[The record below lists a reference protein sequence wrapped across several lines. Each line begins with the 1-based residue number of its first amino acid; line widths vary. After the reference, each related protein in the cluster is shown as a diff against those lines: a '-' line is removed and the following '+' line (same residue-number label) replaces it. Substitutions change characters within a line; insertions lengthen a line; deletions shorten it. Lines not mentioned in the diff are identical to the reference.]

1 MGPPPRRVCQW
12 RGRCRRPVRP
22 VRSFP
27 TRTSFQQLTRTPCAT
42 RRAAPPSLQVYR
54 DTFAKKAGT
63 LTPWTP
69 RLAPGPG
76 LAHERLAAA
85 LADDVTRGHLPVGT
99 RLPAHRELAQR
110 LGLSVGTVTR
120 AYATLQ
126 RRGLARSEHGRG
138 MFVLAA
144 PRRAPDRL
152 DFSVNLPAATLTPR
166 MLSDM
171 LAAAASALDP
181 AVFASYSPPAG
192 TPQDRQFLAAHLA
205 AARGLRVEPGH
216 LLITTSAQH
225 AIFIAMAT
233 APPGPMAVEALSY
246 PQALTAARRLG
257 RRLVP
262 IALDG
267 EGVCPVALETALRAP
282 DPPRALYLVPTLQNP
297 TGATMP
303 AARRARIVALARRH
317 DLVLIEDDVYACLAP
332 EAGPSLA
339 ELAPERVFHASS
351 FSKSLAPGL
360 RLGYLACP
368 PTLVDPACDWLQSTT
383 CMTSPHSCALMRHA
397 LADGLL
403 DSVATSI
410 RAETARRHALAL
422 DVLGDAVFPT
432 QLPGLQ
438 AWLPMPVGR
447 ARDIVRRAGQRNIQI
462 ASPLAFMA
470 DPTAPEAGLRLCLGN
485 VAEPEL
491 RPALEVIAALVRDEA
506 AARLD
511 EGAVI

>member
-1 MGPPPRRVCQW
+1 MYRHI
-12 RGRCRRPVRP
+12 
-22 VRSFP
+22 
-27 TRTSFQQLTRTPCAT
+27 TSQEP
-42 RRAAPPSLQVYR
+42 
-54 DTFAKKAGT
+54 GT
-63 LTPWTP
+63 LTDWTP
-69 RLAPGPG
+69 RLAPGTG
-76 LAHERLAAA
+76 LAHERLSAA
-85 LADDVTRGHLPVGT
+85 LAEDVTRGHLPVGA
-99 RLPAHRELAQR
+99 RLPAHRELAR
-110 LGLSVGTVTR
+110 ELGLSVGTVTR

-152 DFSVNLPAATLTPR
+152 DFSVNLPAAILTPR

-171 LAAAASALDP
+171 LSAAAAALDP
-181 AVFASYSPPAG
+181 ALFASYSPPAG

-205 AARGLRVEPGH
+205 AARGLRVDPGH

-225 AIFIAMAT
+225 AIFIALAT
-233 APPGPMAVEALSY
+233 APAGPVAVEALSY

-262 IALDG
+262 IALDA
-267 EGVCPVALETALRAP
+267 EGVCPDALEAALRAP

-297 TGATMP
+297 TGAVMS

-317 DLVLIEDDVYACLAP
+317 DLILIEDDVYACLAP

-397 LADGLL
+397 VADGLL

-410 RAETARRHALAL
+410 RAETARRHALARE
-422 DVLGDAVFPT
+422 VLGDAVFPT
-432 QLPGLQ
+432 ALPGLQ
-438 AWLPMPVGR
+438 VWLPMPVAR

-470 DPTAPEAGLRLCLGN
+470 DPAAPEAGLRLCLGN
-485 VAEPEL
+485 VTETEL
-491 RPALEVIAALVRDEA
+491 GPALEIIAGLVRDEA

>member
-1 MGPPPRRVCQW
+1 
-12 RGRCRRPVRP
+12 
-22 VRSFP
+22 
-27 TRTSFQQLTRTPCAT
+27 
-42 RRAAPPSLQVYR
+42 VYR
-54 DTFAKKAGT
+54 HTAARGIKT
-63 LTPWTP
+63 LTDWTP
-69 RLAPGPG
+69 RLAPGTG
-76 LAHERLAAA
+76 LAHERLSAA
-85 LADDVTRGHLPVGT
+85 LVEDVTRGHLPVGA
-99 RLPAHRELAQR
+99 RLPAHRDLATR

-144 PRRAPDRL
+144 PRRVPDRL

-171 LAAAASALDP
+171 LAAAGAALDP
-181 AVFASYSPPAG
+181 GVFGSYSPPAG

-205 AARGLRVEPGH
+205 QARGLKVEPGH
-216 LLITTSAQH
+216 LLLTSSAQH

-233 APPGPMAVEALSY
+233 APPGPLAIEALSY
-246 PQALTAARRLG
+246 PQALIAARQLG

-262 IALDG
+262 IALDE
-267 EGVCPVALETALRAP
+267 EGVNPEALEAALRAP
-282 DPPRALYLVPTLQNP
+282 DPPRVLYVVPTLQNP
-297 TGATMP
+297 TGATMSDR
-303 AARRARIVALARRH
+303 RRARIVALARQH
-317 DLVLIEDDVYACLAP
+317 DVILIEDDVYAVLAP
-332 EAGPSLA
+332 DSGPSLA

-368 PTLVDPACDWLQSTT
+368 PALVDPACNWLQSTT
-383 CMTSPHSCALMRHA
+383 CMTSPLSCALMRHA
-397 LADGLL
+397 VADGLL
-403 DSVATSI
+403 ESVATSI
-410 RAETARRHALAL
+410 RAETARRHAVAL
-422 DVLGDAVFPT
+422 EVLGDAVFATAGPS
-432 QLPGLQ
+432 LHV
-438 AWLPMPVGR
+438 WLPMALAR

-485 VAEPEL
+485 VAEAEL
-491 RPALEVIAALVRDEA
+491 RPALEIIATLARDEA